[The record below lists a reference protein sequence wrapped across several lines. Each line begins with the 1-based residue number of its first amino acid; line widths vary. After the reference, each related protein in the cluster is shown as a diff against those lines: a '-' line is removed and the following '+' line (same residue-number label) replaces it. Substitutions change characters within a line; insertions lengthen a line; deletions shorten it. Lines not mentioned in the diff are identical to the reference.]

1 MVSLR
6 QLEALYWIVEL
17 GTFEKASAR
26 LNTTQSA
33 ISKRIRELESVTG
46 IEIFDRSQ
54 RLARLTEAGE
64 ELLILA
70 RQMLDLESQMLQLKS
85 SRAKLVR
92 KLRLGVTELTA
103 WTWLPR
109 LVAALQERW
118 PRIIIEP
125 EVDMARALFERL
137 TSGSIELVIIPEVF
151 RDPDITSVF
160 LADVENAWM
169 AKPSL
174 VDTGRGPMP
183 LEELVRHPI
192 LTQGSRS
199 GSGMYFNKWLKSQG
213 IAVTRL
219 ISSDSL
225 NAMLG
230 LTVAGLGVS
239 YFPRACF
246 SPLVA
251 SGKLELIEVSPSLP
265 PVPYAAMYASNR
277 PSAFIEEVVDIARSV
292 CDFSRQLQSRA
303 GPDPWA

>member
-17 GTFEKASAR
+17 GTFERASAR

-33 ISKRIRELESVTG
+33 ISKRIRELESITG
-46 IEIFDRSQ
+46 IEIFDRSL
-54 RLARLTEAGE
+54 RVARLTEAGE

-70 RQMLDLESQMLQLKS
+70 RQMLDVESQILQLKTD
-85 SRAKLVR
+85 RAKPVR
-92 KLRLGVTELTA
+92 KLRLGITELTA

-109 LVAALQERW
+109 LVAVLQERH

-125 EVDMARALFERL
+125 EVDMSRALFERL
-137 TSGSIELVIIPEVF
+137 TSGGIELIIIPEVF
-151 RDPDITSVF
+151 RDPDISSVF

-174 VDTGRGPMP
+174 IDRGNGPMA
-183 LEELVRHPI
+183 LDRLLQHPI

-213 IAVTRL
+213 VAVTRL

-239 YFPRACF
+239 YFPKACF
-246 SPLVA
+246 SPLVE
-251 SGKLELIEVSPSLP
+251 SGKLEMIDVSPQLP

-277 PSAFIEEVVDIARSV
+277 PSAFIEEVVAIAKSV
-292 CDFSRQLQSRA
+292 CDFSQQLQSQAR
-303 GPDPWA
+303 PSP